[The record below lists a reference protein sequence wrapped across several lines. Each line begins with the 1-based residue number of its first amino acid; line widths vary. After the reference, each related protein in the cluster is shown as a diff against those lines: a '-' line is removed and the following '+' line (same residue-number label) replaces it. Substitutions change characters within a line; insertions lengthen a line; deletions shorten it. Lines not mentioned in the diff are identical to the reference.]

1 MAKTPK
7 TYRIGDTEYAFYP
20 MSPERSIKML
30 TRLTKVLGEPLVR
43 VLAGVVTSQGEGE
56 DQSKP
61 ATDDR
66 NLLMDSLKRESAREA
81 ITEAVST
88 LASRLDEDQVVDT
101 IKTLIS
107 SAEIKR
113 PGDNGTRRINF
124 EADYAGRIGEL
135 MMATRYA
142 IEAEY
147 GDFFDVFAQTT

>member
-7 TYRIGDTEYAFYP
+7 TYKIGDTEYAFYP

-43 VLAGVVTSQGEGE
+43 VLAGVVSSQTGDDEK
-56 DQSKP
+56 QQP
-61 ATDDR
+61 ADDR
-66 NLLMDSLKRESAREA
+66 NLLVNAVKSKDAAEA
-81 ITEAVST
+81 IASAVST

-113 PGDNGTRRINF
+113 HGDNGTRRINF

-135 MMATRYA
+135 LMATRYA